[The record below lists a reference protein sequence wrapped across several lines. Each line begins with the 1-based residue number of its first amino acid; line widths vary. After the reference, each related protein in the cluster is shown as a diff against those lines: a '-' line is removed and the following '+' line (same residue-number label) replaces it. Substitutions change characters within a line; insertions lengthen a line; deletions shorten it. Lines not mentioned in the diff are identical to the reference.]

1 MNTTDKGAIKL
12 QECSVERAMTFGDYF
27 IKEGEIGLEI
37 EGKMEFRQIEKEF
50 NPGMWTKKD
59 EI

>member
-27 IKEGEIGLEI
+27 IKKGEIGLEI
-37 EGKMEFRQIEKEF
+37 EGKMEFRQIERKF
-50 NPGMWTKKD
+50 NPGM
-59 EI
+59 